1 MTLDSMKRATGRR
14 VENVPYVPYVP
25 RIGHEKG
32 KNGQAGGYIGHIPRG
47 RYGEKTMV
55 FDVTDLLENLFGDGP
70 TVALAAVVPVAAPEP
85 AADPL
90 AASPFAD
97 WVRRPDCHGRMGWE
111 LPGLTESDRWWARC
125 DFDGLPEVPVGFS
138 IGELPKPAQP
148 RKPVPRIAH
157 VAFLAAWSICKTFGD
172 NRPLQGQLR
181 GFDRV

>member
-1 MTLDSMKRATGRR
+1 M
-14 VENVPYVPYVP
+14 
-25 RIGHEKG
+25 
-32 KNGQAGGYIGHIPRG
+32 GY
-47 RYGEKTMV
+47 
-55 FDVTDLLENLFGDGP
+55 DVTDLLENLFGGGPAAAIPGP
-70 TVALAAVVPVAAPEP
+70 TTRPEAVDTV
-85 AADPL
+85 ADPL
-90 AASPFAD
+90 AGTPFAD

-111 LPGLTESDRWWARC
+111 SPGLPEWQRWWARC